1 MKKIVILGST
11 GSIGTNTLDIVQNFP
26 ERFQVVGLT
35 AGKNHE
41 RLEAQIRQFRPQA
54 VALEQAQ
61 ATDTLRAQCRDLPV
75 EILSGPEGIQQIAAL
90 AEADLVISAIV
101 GGAGLLPTLMALRA
115 GTFVALA
122 NKEPMVMA
130 GQLMQGE
137 ARAHNTRIFPVDS
150 EHSAIFQCL
159 EGHRREDVK
168 RLILTASGGPLWNHS
183 LDDMKHVTPEQA
195 LKHPNWKMGDKI
207 TIDSAT
213 LMNKGLEVIEA
224 CWLFDMEA
232 PRIEVLV
239 HRESVIHSLVEY
251 VDGSVMAQLGQP
263 DMRTPIAY
271 AMQYPER
278 VPLELPSL
286 DLATIGKLTFFNPDH
301 HRFPCLGLGYEALRI
316 GGTMPA
322 VLNGANEVAVAAL
335 LEGAIGFIEIPE
347 VIQSTMDAYHP
358 QMLTS
363 IEDALEADRWA
374 RNKAMSLTHAYA
386 R

>member
-1 MKKIVILGST
+1 MKNIVILGST
-11 GSIGTNTLDIVQNFP
+11 GSIGTNTLDIVQHFP
-26 ERFQVVGLT
+26 DRFRIVGLT

-41 RLEAQIRQFRPQA
+41 KLEAQIRQFRPQA
-54 VALEQAQ
+54 VALDNAH
-61 ATDTLRAQCRDLPV
+61 ATDTLRARCRDLPV
-75 EILSGPEGIQQIAAL
+75 EILSGPEGIGRIAAM
-90 AEADLVISAIV
+90 AESTLVISAIV
-101 GGAGLLPTLMALRA
+101 GGAGLVPTLMALRA
-115 GTFVALA
+115 GKFVALA

-130 GQLMQGE
+130 GQLMQRD
-137 ARAHNTRIFPVDS
+137 AQAHGARIFPVDS

-168 RLILTASGGPLWNHS
+168 RLILTASGGPLWNHTPE
-183 LDDMKHVTPEQA
+183 DMRGVTPEQA
-195 LKHPNWKMGDKI
+195 LQHPNWKMGEKI

-224 CWLFDMEA
+224 RWLFDIET

-263 DMRTPIAY
+263 DMRTPISY

-286 DLATIGKLTFFNPDH
+286 DLATISTLTFFNPDH
-301 HRFPCLGLGYEALRI
+301 HRFPCLGLAYEALRI

-322 VLNGANEVAVAAL
+322 VLNGANEVAVAAFL
-335 LEGAIGFIEIPE
+335 QKGIGFVDIAD
-347 VIQSTMDAYHP
+347 VIQSTMDAHAP
-358 QMLTS
+358 QPLTS
-363 IEDALEADRWA
+363 IEEALQADQWA
-374 RNKAMSLTHAYA
+374 RAKAMALAHAA
-386 R
+386 TR